1 MKSAYPYIV
10 LSVVFL
16 SLCSFTKKDNK
27 ANYQTI
33 PLPQEVN
40 LISGEK
46 SFQLDASTLIVIPTG
61 NEKMEQNAQFLVDYL
76 KLSTGLKLS
85 ISTNSLTKN
94 AIVLELGLIDDNKEA
109 YEINISNNIIKISGA
124 SDAGVFY
131 GIQTLRKATPITNK
145 KKITYPA
152 VHIYDY
158 PRFQYRGAML
168 DVGRQF
174 FSADFIRKYIDILA
188 LHNINRF
195 HWHLSEDMGWR
206 VEIKK
211 YPKLTEI
218 GSKRKETKLSCNPGF
233 DGKPYG
239 GYYTQEEIKDIVKY
253 AQQRNITIIPEIDMP
268 GHILS
273 ALAAYPELGCTGGPY
288 EVTPVWGIFDDVLCV
303 GKESTFEFI
312 ENVLTELMDLFP
324 SEYIHIGGDECPKT
338 KWEKCPY
345 CQARI
350 KELGL
355 KSDGKYSAEHYLQS
369 YYTARIEKFLNK
381 HGRKMIGWDEI
392 LEGEVAPNATVMSW
406 RGMDGGVQATRKGHN
421 VIMSPYQYAYFDYYQ
436 SLDTETEPCAAGFLP
451 IEQVYKF
458 EPIPPGLTQVEQKHI
473 LGAQANLWTEH
484 IRTTSHV
491 EYMLMPRIA
500 ALCEVQWMN
509 PEKKNYSDFLNRLP
523 QLIKMYDLL
532 GYNYATR
539 VYDVKADIKPNFV
552 EK

>member
-1 MKSAYPYIV
+1 
-10 LSVVFL
+10 
-16 SLCSFTKKDNK
+16 
-27 ANYQTI
+27 
-33 PLPQEVN
+33 
-40 LISGEK
+40 
-46 SFQLDASTLIVIPTG
+46 
-61 NEKMEQNAQFLVDYL
+61 
-76 KLSTGLKLS
+76 
-85 ISTNSLTKN
+85 
-94 AIVLELGLIDDNKEA
+94 
-109 YEINISNNIIKISGA
+109 
-124 SDAGVFY
+124 
-131 GIQTLRKATPITNK
+131 
-145 KKITYPA
+145 
-152 VHIYDY
+152 
-158 PRFQYRGAML
+158 
-168 DVGRQF
+168 
-174 FSADFIRKYIDILA
+174 
-188 LHNINRF
+188 
-195 HWHLSEDMGWR
+195 
-206 VEIKK
+206 
-211 YPKLTEI
+211 
-218 GSKRKETKLSCNPGF
+218 
-233 DGKPYG
+233 
-239 GYYTQEEIKDIVKY
+239 
-253 AQQRNITIIPEIDMP
+253 
-268 GHILS
+268 
-273 ALAAYPELGCTGGPY
+273 
-288 EVTPVWGIFDDVLCV
+288 
-303 GKESTFEFI
+303 
-312 ENVLTELMDLFP
+312 VLTELMDLFP

-350 KELGL
+350 KELGF

-369 YYTARIEKFLNK
+369 YYTACIEKFLNK

-509 PEKKNYSDFLNRLP
+509 SEKKNYSDFLNRLP